1 MKIDDEFV
9 KAALVAL
16 GLKED
21 ASLADVRSSYLTIT
35 TQSCFQKIILGD
47 EHLEKDFT
55 RYYKSYITLLKHYSE
70 SESTNLNF
78 YPQDQIVK
86 FHFNQGLFYIINQ
99 NYIKAM
105 EKFQEAH
112 QLDKKDVLVLLYM
125 GILLMKLKNYYAA
138 EKYFQEAVN
147 IDPQSDDG
155 WFYLGENYLKA
166 GEFKKAL
173 SMFESAKRLNPSRS
187 EIAFKLKEIREK
199 MPQLF
204 HQKGEKQPSLLK
216 RIFKKG

>member
-1 MKIDDEFV
+1 MDDELL

-16 GLKED
+16 GLRED
-21 ASLADVRSSYLTIT
+21 ASLADIRASYLAKT
-35 TQSCFQKIILGD
+35 TQGRFQAVILGD
-47 EHLEKDFT
+47 EHLERDFN
-55 RYYKSYITLLKHYSE
+55 RYYKSYITLLKYYSQ
-70 SESTNLNF
+70 SESTDLNF

-86 FHFNQGLFYIINQ
+86 FHFNQGLYFIINRD
-99 NYIKAM
+99 YMKAM

-112 QLDKKDVLVLLYM
+112 RLDKKDVLVLLYM

-138 EKYFQEAVN
+138 EKYFLEAVD

-166 GEFKKAL
+166 GELKKAL
-173 SMFESAKRLNPSRS
+173 AMFESAKRLNPSRR
-187 EIAFKLKEIREK
+187 EIAFRLREIMDK

-204 HQKGEKQPSLLK
+204 HHEGEKQPSLLK
-216 RIFKKG
+216 RIFNKD

>member
-1 MKIDDEFV
+1 MIKDEEII
-9 KAALVAL
+9 KAALVNL

-21 ASLADVRSSYLTIT
+21 TSLADVRAAYLTKT
-35 TQSCFQKIILGD
+35 TQASFQSVILGD
-47 EHLEKDFT
+47 EHLEKKFT
-55 RYYKSYITLLKHYSE
+55 AYYKSYITLLKHHSE
-70 SESTNLNF
+70 SESTGLNL

-86 FHFNQGLFYIINQ
+86 FHFNQGLYSIISRD
-99 NYIKAM
+99 YIKAM

-112 QLDKKDVLVLLYM
+112 QLDKKDVLVLIYM

-138 EKYFQEAVN
+138 EKYFQEAVD

-166 GEFKKAL
+166 GEFRKAL
-173 SMFESAKRLNPSRS
+173 IMFESAKRLNPDRR
-187 EIAFKLKEIREK
+187 EIASKTNEIRAK

-204 HQKGEKQPSLLK
+204 PRGDKDQPSLLK
-216 RIFKKG
+216 RIFKKD

>member
-1 MKIDDEFV
+1 M
-9 KAALVAL
+9 ALNI
-16 GLKED
+16 KED
-21 ASLADVRSSYLTIT
+21 ASLADVRASYLTKT
-35 TQSCFQKIILGD
+35 TQNRFQAVILGD
-47 EHLEKDFT
+47 EHLEKEFSM
-55 RYYKSYITLLKHYSE
+55 YYKSYITLLKHFAE
-70 SESTNLNF
+70 SESADLNF
-78 YPQDQIVK
+78 YPPDQIVK
-86 FHFNQGLFYIINQ
+86 FHFNQGLYYIINQ

-138 EKYFQEAVN
+138 EKYFQEAVD

-173 SMFESAKRLNPSRS
+173 SMFETAKRLNPSRR
-187 EIAFKLKEIREK
+187 EIAFRLREIRDK

-204 HQKGEKQPSLLK
+204 RNEGGEKPSLLK
-216 RIFKKG
+216 RIFKRE

>member
-1 MKIDDEFV
+1 MDDELL

-21 ASLADVRSSYLTIT
+21 ASLADVRASYLAKT
-35 TQSCFQKIILGD
+35 TQGRFQTVILGD

-70 SESTNLNF
+70 SESTDLNF

-86 FHFNQGLFYIINQ
+86 FHFNQGLYFIINRD
-99 NYIKAM
+99 YMKAM

-112 QLDKKDVLVLLYM
+112 RLDKKDVLVLLYM

-138 EKYFQEAVN
+138 EKYFLEAVD

-166 GEFKKAL
+166 GELKKAL
-173 SMFESAKRLNPSRS
+173 SMFESAKRLDPNRK
-187 EIAFKLKEIREK
+187 EIAFRLREIRDK

-204 HQKGEKQPSLLK
+204 HHEEKKQPSLLK
-216 RIFKKG
+216 RIFKKE